1 MKNIVLLFSATAAL
15 AVSLPKRQT
24 TGLNANSRQASGLN
38 ANSRQASGLNAN
50 SRQTT
55 GLNAIAQAA
64 GLKYLGSATDNP
76 ELTDTDYLAILS
88 DSDEF
93 GQLTPGNSMK
103 WDATEPTQGQFSFD
117 NADAIVELAQNNS
130 QLIRGHTCVWYSQ
143 LPSWVSNGSW
153 DADSLN
159 EAMTTHTSTVVD
171 HFRGKIWD
179 VVNEAFE
186 DDGTFRQNVFY
197 TTIGEDY
204 IANAFKAA
212 READPDAKLYINDY
226 NIEGTGAKAD
236 ALYTFVTSLL
246 NAFVPIDGIGMQ
258 AHLIVG
264 SVPTTIQENIAR
276 FTALGLEV
284 ALTELDI
291 RMPVPAAETDLE
303 QQKADYESVVG
314 ACAAVDGCVGVTVW
328 DYTDKYSWV
337 PSVFDGYGAA
347 LPWDENLEK
356 KPAYDGIVSGL
367 GA

>member
-1 MKNIVLLFSATAAL
+1 MKSVLPLFSLSFSAL
-15 AVSLPKRQT
+15 AASLPKRQT
-24 TGLNANSRQASGLN
+24 S
-38 ANSRQASGLNAN
+38 
-50 SRQTT
+50 

-76 ELTDTDYLAILS
+76 ELTDTDYVAILS
-88 DSDEF
+88 DSSEF
-93 GQLTPGNSMK
+93 GQLTSGNSMK

-117 NADAIVELAQNNS
+117 NADAIVDLAQNNS

-171 HFRGKIWD
+171 HFKGKMYSWD

-186 DDGTFRQNVFY
+186 DDGSFRQNVFY
-197 TTIGEDY
+197 TTIGEEY

-236 ALYTFVTSLL
+236 ALYNFVSSLL
-246 NAFVPIDGIGMQ
+246 NASVPIDGIGMQ

-291 RMPVPAAETDLE
+291 RMPVPAAEADLE
-303 QQKADYESVVG
+303 QQKADYEAVVG
-314 ACAAVDGCVGVTVW
+314 ACAAVEGCVGVTVW

-356 KPAYDGIVSGL
+356 KPAYDGIASGL

>member
-1 MKNIVLLFSATAAL
+1 MRSTVLLFSVTAAL
-15 AVSLPKRQT
+15 AASLPKRQ
-24 TGLNANSRQASGLN
+24 AS
-38 ANSRQASGLNAN
+38 
-50 SRQTT
+50 

-76 ELTDTDYLAILS
+76 ELTDTDYVAILS
-88 DSDEF
+88 DSSEF

-117 NADAIVELAQNNS
+117 NADTIVELAQNNS

-171 HFRGKIWD
+171 HFKGKIYGWD

-186 DDGTFRQNVFY
+186 DDGSFRQNVFY

-236 ALYTFVTSLL
+236 ALYTFVSSLL
-246 NAFVPIDGIGMQ
+246 NASVPIDGIGMQ

-291 RMPVPAAETDLE
+291 RMPVPAAEADLE
-303 QQKADYESVVG
+303 QQKADYEAVVG
-314 ACAAVDGCVGVTVW
+314 ACAAVEGCVGVTVW

-356 KPAYDGIVSGL
+356 KPAYDGIASGL